1 MSLKS
6 KIEKEIISAM
16 KSKDSLRLESLRAI
30 KSAIILLETKSGAK
44 SNPCKEDEI
53 ALLQKLVK
61 QRKESATIFNSQG
74 RVDLAEKEIAQE
86 TIISEF
92 LPKQIS
98 TKELTII
105 IEEIVKKTNAE
116 GMKDMG
122 VQDSNITKSLGLFFV
137 VILGL
142 LFLVLVYFCV
152 KSSKKETHF

>member
-6 KIEKEIISAM
+6 KIEKEIISSM

-44 SNPCKEDEI
+44 SNPTQEDEI

-86 TIISEF
+86 RIISEF
-92 LPKQIS
+92 LRKQLSI
-98 TKELTII
+98 
-105 IEEIVKKTNAE
+105 
-116 GMKDMG
+116 
-122 VQDSNITKSLGLFFV
+122 
-137 VILGL
+137 
-142 LFLVLVYFCV
+142 
-152 KSSKKETHF
+152 

>member
-6 KIEKEIISAM
+6 KIEKEIISSM

-44 SNPCKEDEI
+44 SNPTQQDEI

-86 TIISEF
+86 RIISEF
-92 LPKQIS
+92 LPKQLSI
-98 TKELTII
+98 EEVTII
-105 IEEIVKKTNAE
+105 IKEIVKTTKSE

-122 VQDSNITKSLGLFFV
+122 KVMSLATKELSGKSDGNTISQIV
-137 VILGL
+137 RSILN
-142 LFLVLVYFCV
+142 
-152 KSSKKETHF
+152 

>member
-16 KSKDSLRLESLRAI
+16 KSKDSVRLESIRAI
-30 KSAIILLETKSGAK
+30 KSAIILLETKSGVK
-44 SNPCKEDEI
+44 SSPSQEDEI

-74 RVDLAEKEIAQE
+74 RVDLAEKETLQE

-92 LPKQIS
+92 LPKQLS
-98 TKELTII
+98 TEEVTII
-105 IEEIVKKTNAE
+105 IKEIVKRTNAE

-122 VQDSNITKSLGLFFV
+122 MVMGLATKELSGKSDGKTISQIV
-137 VILGL
+137 RSIL
-142 LFLVLVYFCV
+142 
-152 KSSKKETHF
+152 T

>member
-6 KIEKEIISAM
+6 KIEKEIISSM

-44 SNPCKEDEI
+44 SNPTQEDEI

-86 TIISEF
+86 RIISEF
-92 LPKQIS
+92 LPKQLSI
-98 TKELTII
+98 EEVTII
-105 IEEIVKKTNAE
+105 IKEIVKRTNAE
-116 GMKDMG
+116 GMGDMG
-122 VQDSNITKSLGLFFV
+122 KVMGELKKNYADELDFAKAGA
-137 VILGL
+137 L
-142 LFLVLVYFCV
+142 LKQLLN
-152 KSSKKETHF
+152 K

>member
-6 KIEKEIISAM
+6 KIEKEIISSM

-44 SNPCKEDEI
+44 SNPTTEDEI

-74 RVDLAEKEIAQE
+74 RVDLAEKEIAQK

-92 LPKQIS
+92 LPKQLS
-98 TKELTII
+98 TREVTII
-105 IEEIVKKTNAE
+105 IKEIVKRTNAE
-116 GMKDMG
+116 SMKDMG
-122 VQDSNITKSLGLFFV
+122 KVMGLATKELSGKSDGKTISQIV
-137 VILGL
+137 RSIL
-142 LFLVLVYFCV
+142 
-152 KSSKKETHF
+152 T

>member
-6 KIEKEIISAM
+6 KIEKEIISSM

-44 SNPCKEDEI
+44 SNPTQDDEI

-86 TIISEF
+86 RIISEF
-92 LPKQIS
+92 LPKQLSI
-98 TKELTII
+98 EEVTII
-105 IEEIVKKTNAE
+105 IKEIVKTTKSE

-122 VQDSNITKSLGLFFV
+122 KVMSLATKELSGKSDGNTISQIV
-137 VILGL
+137 RSILN
-142 LFLVLVYFCV
+142 
-152 KSSKKETHF
+152 

>member
-6 KIEKEIISAM
+6 IIEKEIISSM

-44 SNPCKEDEI
+44 SNPTQEDEI

-86 TIISEF
+86 RIISEF
-92 LPKQIS
+92 LPKQLSI
-98 TKELTII
+98 EEVTII
-105 IEEIVKKTNAE
+105 IKERVKRTNAE
-116 GMKDMG
+116 GMGDMG
-122 VQDSNITKSLGLFFV
+122 KVMGALKKDYADEIDFAKAGPLIKELLGN
-137 VILGL
+137 
-142 LFLVLVYFCV
+142 
-152 KSSKKETHF
+152 

>member
-16 KSKDSLRLESLRAI
+16 KSKDSVRLESLRAI
-30 KSAIILLETKSGAK
+30 KSAIILLETKSGVK
-44 SNPCKEDEI
+44 SNPTQEDEI

-105 IEEIVKKTNAE
+105 IEEIVKRTNAE

-122 VQDSNITKSLGLFFV
+122 SVMRLATKELSGKSDGKTISQIV
-137 VILGL
+137 RSIL
-142 LFLVLVYFCV
+142 
-152 KSSKKETHF
+152 T

>member
-16 KSKDSLRLESLRAI
+16 KSKDSVRLESIRAI
-30 KSAIILLETKSGAK
+30 KSAIILLETKSGVK
-44 SNPCKEDEI
+44 SSPSQEDEI

-74 RVDLAEKEIAQE
+74 RVDLAEKETLQE

-92 LPKQIS
+92 LPKQLS
-98 TKELTII
+98 TEEVTII
-105 IEEIVKKTNAE
+105 IKEIVKRTNAE

-122 VQDSNITKSLGLFFV
+122 MVMGLATKELSGKSDGKTISQIV
-137 VILGL
+137 RSILN
-142 LFLVLVYFCV
+142 
-152 KSSKKETHF
+152 